1 MIEISIINT
10 YFLSYNSLIFD
21 FLKGKRKRK
30 RKKISEKKEEK
41 ENLILIFSDS
51 ES

>member
-30 RKKISEKKEEK
+30 RKKSQRKKRK
-41 ENLILIFSDS
+41 KRILS
-51 ES
+51 